1 MTSTEIKLSKEYLTR
16 SLQLWRDLR
25 TFKDKSRLIMNRD
38 SINPFTKRDNG
49 SYELNFD
56 VLADLIVAICKN
68 RNIYTVSVN
77 NRILTCNIPY
87 IPSLIAYSFLKSY
100 LLKHSIELYKQPEY
114 YGDDSFIQD
123 TYIYINSVGIEGSL
137 AGGYIEG
144 FAIQE
149 YIHYRGTHKLHR
161 QYAADYVLYLTP
173 PHSYNNFLSVEQM
186 LNRKYKA

>member
-1 MTSTEIKLSKEYLTR
+1 MTNTEIKLSKEYLTR
-16 SLQLWRDLR
+16 SSWRDLR

-38 SINPFTKRDNG
+38 AINPFTKRDNG

-56 VLADLIVAICKN
+56 VLADIIVAICKS

-77 NRILTCNIPY
+77 NNILTCNVPY
-87 IPSLIAYSFLKSY
+87 IPSLIAYNFLKSY

-123 TYIYINSVGIEGSL
+123 TYIYISGIGIEVSL
-137 AGGYIEG
+137 AGGYIDD

-161 QYAADYVLYLTP
+161 QYTADYVFYLTP

>member
-49 SYELNFD
+49 TYELNFG

-68 RNIYTVSVN
+68 RNIYAVSIST
-77 NRILTCNIPY
+77 RILTCNVPH
-87 IPSLIAYSFLKSY
+87 IPSPIAYDFLKSY
-100 LLKHSIELYKQPEY
+100 LLKHSIELYKHPEY

-123 TYIYINSVGIEGSL
+123 TYIYINSVGIEGFL

-161 QYAADYVLYLTP
+161 QHAADYVLYLTP

>member
-1 MTSTEIKLSKEYLTR
+1 MTNTEIKLSKEYLTR
-16 SLQLWRDLR
+16 SSWRDLR

-56 VLADLIVAICKN
+56 VLADLIVAICKS
-68 RNIYTVSVN
+68 RNIYTVSIN
-77 NRILTCNIPY
+77 NRILMCNVPY
-87 IPSLIAYSFLKSY
+87 IPSPIAFNFLKSY

-114 YGDDSFIQD
+114 YGDNSFIQD
-123 TYIYINSVGIEGSL
+123 TYIYINGLGIEGSL
-137 AGGYIEG
+137 AAGYIDD

-149 YIHYRGTHKLHR
+149 YIHPRGTHKLHR
-161 QYAADYVLYLTP
+161 QYTADYVFCSTP
-173 PHSYNNFLSVEQM
+173 PLSYSNFLSVEQM

>member
-1 MTSTEIKLSKEYLTR
+1 MTNTEIKLSKEYLTR

-49 SYELNFD
+49 SYELNFE
-56 VLADLIVAICKN
+56 VLADLIVAICKS
-68 RNIYTVSVN
+68 RDIYTVSVN
-77 NRILTCNIPY
+77 NRILMCNVPY
-87 IPSLIAYSFLKSY
+87 IPSCIAFDFLKSY

-123 TYIYINSVGIEGSL
+123 TYIYIDGLGIEVSL
-137 AGGYIEG
+137 AGGYIDD

-149 YIHYRGTHKLHR
+149 YIHYRGTPKLHR
-161 QYAADYVLYLTP
+161 QYTADYVFCSTP
-173 PHSYNNFLSVEQM
+173 PHNYSNFLSVEQT

>member
-1 MTSTEIKLSKEYLTR
+1 MTNTEIKLSKEYLTR
-16 SLQLWRDLR
+16 SSWQDLR

-49 SYELNFD
+49 SYELNFE
-56 VLADLIVAICKN
+56 VLADLIVAICKS
-68 RNIYTVSVN
+68 RNIYTVSIN
-77 NRILTCNIPY
+77 NRILMCNVPY
-87 IPSLIAYSFLKSY
+87 IPSPIAFNFLKSY

-114 YGDDSFIQD
+114 YGDNSFIQD